1 MMSAPSSTRSSN
13 AASSSRS
20 SGPTRPP
27 KEPLMPVSWESIAN
41 DHILG
46 IAPYEPG
53 KPIEELER
61 ELGLTDVIKLASNEN
76 PLPPS
81 ERVLKAISEALAHLN
96 RYPDGS
102 AHYLRVALAR
112 RLGITPEHIIMGN
125 GSNELIELLV
135 RAFLRPG
142 EEAIIPHP
150 SFVVY
155 PMIVQACGGIRV
167 VVTLKD
173 HRLDLEAMARAITP
187 MTKVVFIAN
196 PNNPTATLVTT
207 EEVAAFMAR
216 VPDKVIVVFDEA
228 YFEFAQGPDFPDSVQ
243 YMKQGREPGRAA
255 GGLRDSGPR
264 LRRPVEP
271 DPGALQRQL
280 AGPGGRAGSP
290 RGRLA
295 HSGVPADERGRT
307 ALPVRRVHLHGT
319 QIRALSGQFYSSGC
333 RPERERRLPAAP
345 EGGRDRAAHVELR
358 HGDGAPRDHR
368 YAGGEPAPDQGAEE
382 GPGGG
387 QGRVIRRLA
396 IVGLGLL
403 GGSVAKA
410 ARAES
415 LALEIVGIGRNPARL
430 EPALGVG
437 AVDRITTDLREG
449 LAGADMVVLATP
461 VATLERQM
469 AAVWEAAPPQ
479 ALITDVGSTKAAI
492 VRVAESLSARKPLD
506 FVGS

>member
-1 MMSAPSSTRSSN
+1 MSAPSSTRSSS

-27 KEPLMPVSWESIAN
+27 KEPLMTVSWESLAN

-61 ELGLTDVIKLASNEN
+61 EFGLTDVIKLASNEN

-135 RAFLRPG
+135 
-142 EEAIIPHP
+142 
-150 SFVVY
+150 
-155 PMIVQACGGIRV
+155 QACGGIRV

-187 MTKVVFIAN
+187 MTKVVFVAN

-243 YMKQGREPGRAA
+243 YMKQGRKVAVLRTFSKAA
-255 GGLRDSGPR
+255 SLAGLRVGYAIADPDCIALLNRIRAPFNVNSLAQVAALAALEDDSHILECLRMNEAGRHFLCDEFTSMGLKYVPSRANFILLDVARSGSDVFQR
-264 LRRPVEP
+264 LLKEGVIVRPMSSFGME
-271 DPGALQRQL
+271 
-280 AGPGGRAGSP
+280 
-290 RGRLA
+290 
-295 HSGVPADERGRT
+295 T
-307 ALPVRRVHLHGT
+307 ALRVTIGT
-319 QIRALSGQFYSSGC
+319 
-333 RPERERRLPAAP
+333 PEENRRL
-345 EGGRDRAAHVELR
+345 
-358 HGDGAPRDHR
+358 
-368 YAGGEPAPDQGAEE
+368 
-382 GPGGG
+382 
-387 QGRVIRRLA
+387 I
-396 IVGLGLL
+396 
-403 GGSVAKA
+403 KA
-410 ARAES
+410 
-415 LALEIVGIGRNPARL
+415 LKK
-430 EPALGVG
+430 
-437 AVDRITTDLREG
+437 
-449 LAGADMVVLATP
+449 VLA
-461 VATLERQM
+461 EGK
-469 AAVWEAAPPQ
+469 
-479 ALITDVGSTKAAI
+479 VG
-492 VRVAESLSARKPLD
+492 
-506 FVGS
+506 